1 MAASESLPPS
11 QVTIKMMIIVMVMA
25 MVLEM
30 MKMMMMVMQR
40 SSPKTPAQENWT
52 IAWCDENS

>member
-30 MKMMMMVMQR
+30 MK
-40 SSPKTPAQENWT
+40 NL
-52 IAWCDENS
+52 DEFSVLDILDSVSITVGG